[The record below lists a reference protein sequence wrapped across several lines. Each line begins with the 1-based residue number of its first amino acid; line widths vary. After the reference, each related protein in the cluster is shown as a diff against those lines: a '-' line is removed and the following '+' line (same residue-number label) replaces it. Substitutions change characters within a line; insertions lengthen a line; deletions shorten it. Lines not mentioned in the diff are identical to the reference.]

1 MRLLLPTNR
10 EDVSEE
16 TLRELYAY
24 PDGRPWLRANMV
36 SSVDGAAAVAGR
48 SEGLSSPA
56 DKRVFGLLR
65 GLCDVV
71 LIGAGTARAEGYRAL
86 RPKPAYAE
94 LRRSLGQRPAPALA
108 LVSGRLDLD
117 PASELFAGTERTV
130 VVTSAAS
137 DPAARDRLAE
147 VADVVVAGEETVD
160 LAAAVRALTDRG
172 LPRVLCEG
180 GPGLLA
186 DVAAAGVLDELCL
199 TVTPLLAV
207 GDARRITSGPDSDPR
222 PLRLASVLAED
233 DVLLLRYLA

>member
-1 MRLLLPTNR
+1 MRLLLPTYD
-10 EDVSEE
+10 EDLSDEG
-16 TLRELYAY
+16 LRELYAY
-24 PDGRPWLRANMV
+24 PAGRPWLRANMV
-36 SSVDGAAAVAGR
+36 SSVDGAATVAGR

-86 RPKPAYAE
+86 RPRSAYAG
-94 LRRSLGQRPAPALA
+94 LRVSLGQRPAPALA
-108 LVSGRLDLD
+108 VVSGRLDLD
-117 PASELFAGTERTV
+117 PASELFTGTERTV

-137 DPAARDRLAE
+137 DPAARDRLSA
-147 VADVVVAGEETVD
+147 VADVVVAGEQTVD

-172 LPRVLCEG
+172 LSRALCEG

-186 DVAAAGVLDELCL
+186 DVAAAGALDELCL
-199 TVTPLLAV
+199 TITPLLAV
-207 GDARRITSGPDSDPR
+207 GDAPRITSGPDGDPR
-222 PLRLASVLAED
+222 PLRLASALGDD